1 MWLRRLK
8 IGGSISLM
16 ALAVGSRFNSLAKK
30 STLKK
35 KKKKKKM
42 ASSSNARHGGNCFFK
57 TITTFNI
64 LKNQLRI
71 PKMIGNQLQ
80 VHDCVTLE
88 VPTGDKWEVQLER
101 DSRGV
106 VSFCNHG
113 WRRFTEFY
121 SIDSGNFLHFLY
133 QGCSDFLVFIYE
145 KAPAEIGYPLR
156 NDGQDSSVET
166 EPADSLAMVVC
177 HVPLNTM
184 DEEEEGMD
192 SNDDDEMPFNSE
204 HPFFQIKISK
214 SYLHIP
220 QARIP
225 ATFTNEHSF
234 IKDLKRVKF
243 DMGDKVWSVNVK
255 VYRYVKFGEGWT
267 KFVKENSVKLGDVCF
282 FELISTSPEVRF
294 KVTISRNA

>member
-1 MWLRRLK
+1 PLSSFTHYSFLK
-8 IGGSISLM
+8 IKAPIFDSHQ
-16 ALAVGSRFNSLAKK
+16 K
-30 STLKK
+30 KK

-42 ASSSNARHGGNCFFK
+42 ASSSNASHGGNCFFK

-133 QGCSDFLVFIYE
+133 RGCSDFLVFIYE

-214 SYLHIP
+214 SYLGVRVHV
-220 QARIP
+220 P
-225 ATFTNEHSF
+225 ASFTDKHLF
-234 IKDLKRVKF
+234 IRDVDRVKF
-243 DMGDKVWSVNVK
+243 EMGDKVWSVNVK
-255 VYRYVKFGEGWT
+255 INTYAVFSGGWR

-282 FELISTSPEVRF
+282 FELVSTSPEVRF
-294 KVTISRNA
+294 KVTISRNV